1 MSMTIQSPLNM
12 ALQGIQSPLAGLQQ
26 ALQGLQQGLQGLQ
39 QLLQPLDNLLKNPL
53 ASALSGA
60 GQGVAQALGG
70 LGNAAGSPLGGLGQ
84 ALGGLSQGLGGLGQ
98 ALEGLTHSLTQGL
111 NPFGQGA
118 LGALGGAGGALGQ
131 NLLGGALGGAIG
143 GLAQGLNGVNQAIGG
158 LGQAAMGGASG
169 ALMDSLG
176 KAIEGLGSALGAAG
190 ALAGTLNY
198 MGTNGQ
204 GPMTPD
210 RAIQSL
216 AKGMQD
222 SGMKMLSGKDL
233 DDAANGIR
241 PKGMKPED
249 FTPEFQAACKFLKSD
264 QGKDTLRKLDT
275 ADADNAGKGLFKG
288 NPDGNIGLGDV
299 TAALQKTGL
308 NAGQRDAV
316 STLRENFNALS
327 KDGKTFD
334 LDTVRNVANG
344 MNMPD
349 GNRPSGELIQACQKF
364 LQDTALH
371 LSTDNAQKVSEGK
384 FDQQGD
390 QKYSMKDLDK
400 TLARA

>member
-39 QLLQPLDNLLKNPL
+39 QLLQPLENLLKNPL

-98 ALEGLTHSLTQGL
+98 ALDSLTHGLTQGL
-111 NPFGQGA
+111 NPFGQG
-118 LGALGGAGGALGQ
+118 GMGGMGQ
-131 NLLGGALGGAIG
+131 NLLGGAFGPQGLGGAIN

-158 LGQAAMGGASG
+158 LGQAAMGGAGG

-210 RAIQSL
+210 RALQAL

-222 SGMKMLSGKDL
+222 SGMKMLSGKDME
-233 DDAANGIR
+233 DAANGIR
-241 PKGMKPED
+241 PKGMKPEA

-264 QGKDTLRKLDT
+264 EGKDTMRKLDT

-288 NPDGNIGLGDV
+288 KADGNVGLGDV
-299 TAALQKTGL
+299 TAALQKSGL
-308 NAGQRDAV
+308 DAGQREAV
-316 STLRENFNALS
+316 ATLRENFNALS

-334 LDTVRNVANG
+334 MNTVRDVANG

-349 GNRPSGELIQACQKF
+349 GNRPSGELIRACQKF
-364 LQDTALH
+364 MQDTALN
-371 LSTDNAQKVSEGK
+371 LATDNAQKVGEGK
-384 FDQQGD
+384 FNQQGD

>member
-1 MSMTIQSPLNM
+1 MSMTIQSPLNL
-12 ALQGIQSPLAGLQQ
+12 ALQGVQSPLAGLQQ

-70 LGNAAGSPLGGLGQ
+70 MGQSAASPLGGLGQ
-84 ALGGLSQGLGGLGQ
+84 ALGGIGQGLGGLGQ
-98 ALEGLTHSLTQGL
+98 ALEGLTQGLTQGL
-111 NPFGQGA
+111 NPFGQNG
-118 LGALGGAGGALGQ
+118 
-131 NLLGGALGGAIG
+131 LGGALGGLGGALGGQGLGGAIN
-143 GLAQGLNGVNQAIGG
+143 GLAQGLNGVNQALGG
-158 LGQAAMGGASG
+158 LGQAALGGAG
-169 ALMDSLG
+169 GQLMESLG
-176 KAIEGLGSALGAAG
+176 KAIEGLGGALGAAG
-190 ALAGTLNY
+190 ALAGTLGNL
-198 MGTNGQ
+198 GTNGQ

-210 RAIQSL
+210 RALQAL

-222 SGMKMLSGKDL
+222 SGMKMLSPKDL

-264 QGKDTLRKLDT
+264 AGKDTMRKLDT

-288 NPDGNIGLGDV
+288 RPDGSIGLGDV
-299 TAALQKTGL
+299 TAALQKSGL
-308 NAGQRDAV
+308 DAGQRDAV
-316 STLRENFNALS
+316 ATLRENFNALS

-334 LDTVRNVANG
+334 MDTVRNVANG
-344 MNMPD
+344 QAMPD
-349 GNRPSGELIQACQKF
+349 GNQPSGELIQACQKF
-364 LQDTALH
+364 LRDTALN
-371 LSTDNAQKVSEGK
+371 LGVDNAQKVSEGK

-390 QKYSMKDLDK
+390 QKYSLKDLDK